1 MTNYFQINKETAIL
15 LVTAIVV
22 GTSIA
27 FATETSIVPVLAN
40 DPLLTYLQAAG
51 FPAWAGLVAW
61 ATVKITN
68 EVQNFTAKLDA
79 HIENT
84 NRRLVIIEQKF
95 FDNEKGV

>member
-1 MTNYFQINKETAIL
+1 MANHFQVNKETAIL
-15 LVTAIVV
+15 IVTAAAV
-22 GTSIA
+22 GASIA
-27 FATETSIVPVLAN
+27 LAAELPVGVPIAN

-61 ATVKITN
+61 ATVRITN

-79 HIENT
+79 HIEST

-95 FDNEKGV
+95 FDNERGV